1 MKQKFKLISAIIIA
15 GIAMTSNTIAQ
26 TNITGSG
33 TNNYVLKFTSTG
45 STAGNSSIF
54 DNGNVGIGTLAP
66 GKKIDVNGDALIGA
80 SGRAAGHAF
89 LFLDAGNGA
98 GNEPH
103 FRFSQN
109 TVLKAQIKWS
119 ADAAGGID
127 FYTVGT
133 GSFVRFTNAGNV
145 GIGIMA
151 PAHKLDVS
159 GNINVIGG
167 SEYKIGGST
176 VVRNDGT
183 ANIFLGENS
192 GTPNTGSYNTF
203 VGVSSGWTKTTGDNN
218 TLVGFCAGANTTVV
232 NSAGQNTFIGS
243 SAGGYNTTGT
253 ENVYVGVTTGA
264 YNNQGT
270 FNTVVGNRA
279 GLGVWTVSNYSNNSF
294 FGYQS
299 GALTTSGSNNVFM
312 GYHAGLTNSTGSEN
326 TANGKDAL
334 YSNTTGSSNTALGFQ
349 AGYNGA
355 THSQCTFIGSAA
367 TLTTNRTNVTLLG
380 YGIVDAQSTGND
392 QVCIGNTAITQVRA
406 PAAVTGFTSYSD
418 ARVKTNIKENVVGLD
433 FILKLKPKTYNV
445 RPRELHKIWGTAD
458 SVVNKM
464 NFSETEKTACIGFIA
479 QEVEKAAKESGFNFP
494 GIDVPRNNKEVYT
507 LRYVDFI
514 MPMIKGMQEQQTMI
528 DSLKTTT
535 ASLKK
540 DKDQQ
545 DSVISALKKQMDQ
558 FASFVN
564 ARNPN
569 QLQSLGNLTDVELSD
584 KNVVVLDQNVPNP
597 FAEQT
602 TISYYLPDN
611 VTRAQIIFLD
621 QSGKIIKA
629 VDLTEKGKGTLNIF
643 ANDLSNGIYTFSLII
658 DGQTIE
664 TKKMVKAK

>member
-1 MKQKFKLISAIIIA
+1 MKQKIKLISAIIA
-15 GIAMTSNTIAQ
+15 GIAIASNVMAQ
-26 TNITGSG
+26 NITGSG

-145 GIGIMA
+145 GIGTMA

-203 VGVSSGWTKTTGDNN
+203 VGAASGWTKTSGDNN
-218 TLVGFCAGANTTVV
+218 TFVGFCAGANTGVV
-232 NSAGQNTFIGS
+232 NIGYHNTFIGS
-243 SAGGYNTTGT
+243 NAGGYNTSGNN
-253 ENVYVGVTTGA
+253 NVYVGTLAGA
-264 YNNQGT
+264 YNNQGV
-270 FNTVVGNRA
+270 NNVIMGNSA
-279 GLGVWTVSNYSNNSF
+279 GLGVISTSNYSSNSY
-294 FGYQS
+294 FGHYAGNQ
-299 GALTTSGSNNVFM
+299 TTTGSNNAFM
-312 GYHAGLTNSTGSEN
+312 GYMAGRNNSSGAEN

-334 YSNTTGSSNTALGFQ
+334 YSNTTGSSNTALGYQ

-355 THSQCTFIGSAA
+355 THSQCTFIGSAS
-367 TLTTNRTNVTLLG
+367 TLTTTRTNVTLLG
-380 YGIVDAQSTGND
+380 YGIVDAQSTGDN
-392 QVCIGNTAITQVRA
+392 QVCVGNTSIGASGLRG
-406 PAAVTGFTSYSD
+406 AVTWTTYSD
-418 ARVKTNIKENVVGLD
+418 ARFKTNIKEDVGGLD
-433 FILKLKPKTYNV
+433 FILKLKPVTYNV
-445 RPRELHKIWGTAD
+445 RPRELHKIWGTPD

-464 NFSETEKTACIGFIA
+464 NFSETEKEIRIGFLA
-479 QEVEKAAKESGFNFP
+479 QDVEKAAKESGFNFP

-535 ASLKK
+535 ASLK
-540 DKDQQ
+540 DYMNQQ
-545 DSVISALKKQMDQ
+545 DSIISALKKQMDQ
-558 FASFVN
+558 FASLVN
-564 ARNPN
+564 ANNPA
-569 QLQSLGNLTDVELSD
+569 QSHSSVNLTDVELSN

-602 TISYYLPDN
+602 TINYYLPDN
-611 VTRAQIIFLD
+611 ITRAQIIFLD

-629 VDLTEKGKGTLNIF
+629 VDLREKGKGALNIF
-643 ANDLSNGIYTFSLII
+643 ANDLSSGIYTYSLII